1 MQLSEL
7 MMPGCFFIARGLPLA
22 QRHVCNLAPGKQ
34 NDSFP
39 APRCGH
45 CKNLKPAY
53 IEAASELKGRVKLGA
68 VDCTA
73 HQSVCSEY
81 GVQVRRAA
89 AAGVS
94 AAHVPN

>member
-1 MQLSEL
+1 
-7 MMPGCFFIARGLPLA
+7 MP
-22 QRHVCNLAPGKQ
+22 RHACSLVSDKQ
-34 NDSFP
+34 NDP
-39 APRCGH
+39 VPPPRCGH

-81 GVQVRRAA
+81 GVQVWHAPGPVLR
-89 AAGVS
+89 
-94 AAHVPN
+94 